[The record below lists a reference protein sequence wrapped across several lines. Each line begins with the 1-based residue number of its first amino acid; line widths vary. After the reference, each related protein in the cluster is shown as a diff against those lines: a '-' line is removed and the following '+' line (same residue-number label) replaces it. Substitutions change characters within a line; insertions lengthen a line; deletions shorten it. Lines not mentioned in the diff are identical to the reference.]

1 MKLALMSVELL
12 RSQLVIPVSDR
23 VPQLNV
29 EVTCKATEATDK
41 AMGLAE
47 AQSFTDCMRDEST
60 AQQQL
65 NSIWPTS
72 SGSVR
77 DRCENGGHS
86 GHRPSYVDL
95 LTCLQMADMVSPPSP
110 PTPLRGASKNRN
122 EQ

>member
-12 RSQLVIPVSDR
+12 RGQLVIPVSDR

-77 DRCENGGHS
+77 DRCEMEAT
-86 GHRPSYVDL
+86 VDTDQAML
-95 LTCLQMADMVSPPSP
+95 IFSPVC
-110 PTPLRGASKNRN
+110 RWRIW
-122 EQ
+122 